1 MKDTKEAL
9 DWIVNIL
16 RKNKIPFEITGGFA
30 SRLYGS
36 RRKLADIDIEVPDNS
51 IDEIH
56 ELTKRYTIYGPREY
70 KDDNFDLPL
79 LTVKYKGQIIDICGG
94 DSERL
99 FDKKKKKW
107 VIEKSNLHKA
117 KMKRAYNLIIPV
129 VPLKQLISYK
139 KELGRRVDKKDIKA
153 LSKKI
158 K

>member
-1 MKDTKEAL
+1 MRNTREAL
-9 DWIVNIL
+9 HWIVELL

-36 RRKLADIDIEVPDNS
+36 KRKLADIDIEVPDNS
-51 IDEIH
+51 ILKIH

-79 LTVKYKGQIIDICGG
+79 LTLKYRGQIIDICGG

-107 VIEKSNLHKA
+107 ILEKADIHKA
-117 KMKRAYNLIIPV
+117 KMKKVGDLILPV
-129 VPLKQLISYK
+129 VPLRDLISYK
-139 KELGRRVDKKDIKA
+139 KKLGRNVDKRDVKN
-153 LSKKI
+153 LSKKS
-158 K
+158 